1 MTTIAPPFP
10 EQESRRWGNDLDD
23 LSRDDSRHLRERRY
37 YTGMKLALAAILMV
51 FAAFTSA
58 LVVRSGLSDD
68 WQATSLPGIL
78 WPNTIILLI
87 SSFTLEKARR
97 SYANTASFQYW
108 WWGTT
113 TLGATFLA
121 GQMLTWQQLIAN
133 GVYVNTNPSS
143 SFFYVLTVTHG
154 LHLLGGVGA
163 LLYVA
168 WKIRRKNSKTSAAT
182 IMGVTA
188 LYWHFM
194 DGLWIYLFGLLLFW
208 S

>member
-1 MTTIAPPFP
+1 MTTIAPPFN
-10 EQESRRWGNDLDD
+10 GGDL
-23 LSRDDSRHLRERRY
+23 RHLRERRY

-78 WPNTIILLI
+78 WANTIILLI

-97 SYANTASFQYW
+97 SYANTESFQRW

-113 TLGATFLA
+113 ALGATFLA
-121 GQMLTWQQLIAN
+121 GQMMTWQQLIAN
-133 GVYVNTNPSS
+133 GVYVDTNPSS